1 MTPGQTRQ
9 TPGEAP
15 ENGQT
20 LVSHLIEL
28 RDRLLRILLA
38 LLLAA
43 ACLLPFSDQLYT
55 VFATPLLE
63 RLPVGASMIATQVA
77 APFLTPFKLTL
88 FLALFATMPF
98 VLYQAWAFVAPGLYQ
113 HEQRVA
119 LPLLIAAIV
128 LFYSGALFAYWLVL
142 PLLFNFFIGIAPA
155 GITVMTDINEYL
167 NFVMKLLFAFGLAF
181 EVPVIT
187 LAAIWTGLAS
197 VDALRRKRPYVI
209 IAAFAIGALLT
220 PPDVISQTLLAV
232 PMWLLFEAGLL
243 LARYLPVAAPDGK

>member
-1 MTPGQTRQ
+1 M
-9 TPGEAP
+9 TPGEAL

-20 LVSHLIEL
+20 LVRHLIEL
-28 RDRLLRILLA
+28 RDRLLRTLLA

-113 HEQRVA
+113 HEQRIA

-187 LAAIWTGLAS
+187 LTAIWTGLTS

-209 IAAFAIGALLT
+209 MAAFAIGALLT

-243 LARYLPVAAPDGK
+243 LARYLPVAAPGGK